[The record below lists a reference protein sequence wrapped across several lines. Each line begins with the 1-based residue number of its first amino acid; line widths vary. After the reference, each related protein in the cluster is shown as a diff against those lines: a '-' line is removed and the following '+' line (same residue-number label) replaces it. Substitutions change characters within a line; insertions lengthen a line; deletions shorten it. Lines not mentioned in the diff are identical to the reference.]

1 MYKSAKKILDTL
13 DQAYVNEFRKHHI
26 LYKKIDDYN
35 YLLMHQGKFCYL
47 FCVSISRPFLAYYP
61 LLESFRSEVFD
72 NVLGQIIT
80 KVSNSNTKE
89 YGFNTIL
96 SCSGY
101 PNYEMVIGDPNFYHS
116 RCKNYEKTIDKKK
129 RAYHYRIQNGYL
141 DESNRILLEE
151 IRLSLTGYKNFK
163 EMRQKVYGDLL

>member
-1 MYKSAKKILDTL
+1 MSDSTKEILDTL
-13 DQAYVNEFRKHHI
+13 DQSYVNEFRKHHI

-47 FCVSISRPFLAYYP
+47 FCTSISRPFLAYYP
-61 LLESFRSEVFD
+61 LLESFRSNVFD
-72 NVLGQIIT
+72 NVLEQIIN
-80 KVSNSNTKE
+80 KVSSSNTKE

-101 PNYEMVIGDPNFYHS
+101 PNYEMVIGSPNFYHS
-116 RCKNYEKTIDKKK
+116 RCKNYEKAIDKKK
-129 RAYHYRIQNGYL
+129 RAYHCRIKNGYL

-151 IRLSLTGYKNFK
+151 IRLSLLGYKNFK

>member
-1 MYKSAKKILDTL
+1 MFDSTKEVLDIL

-47 FCVSISRPFLAYYP
+47 FCASISRPFLAYYP
-61 LLESFRSEVFD
+61 LLKQFNSDIFN
-72 NVLGQIIT
+72 NVLEQIIT

-96 SCSGY
+96 SSSKY
-101 PNYEMVIGDPNFYHS
+101 PNYGDVIGSPNFYHS
-116 RCKNYEKTIDKKK
+116 RCKNYEKAIDKKK
-129 RAYHYRIQNGYL
+129 RAYHCRIKNGYL
-141 DESNRILLEE
+141 DESNRILLDK
-151 IRLSLTGYKNFK
+151 IRLSLVGYKNFK

>member
-1 MYKSAKKILDTL
+1 MSESTKEILDTL

-26 LYKKIDDYN
+26 LYEKIDEYN

-47 FCVSISRPFLAYYP
+47 FCVSIARPFLAYYP
-61 LLESFRSEVFD
+61 LLDSFRSEVFD
-72 NVLGQIIT
+72 NVLEQVIT

-89 YGFNTIL
+89 YSFNTIL
-96 SCSGY
+96 SCSEY
-101 PNYEMVIGDPNFYHS
+101 PNYEMVIGNPNFYHS
-116 RCKNYEKTIDKKK
+116 RCKNYEKAIDKKK
-129 RAYHYRIQNGYL
+129 RAYHCRIQNGYL

-151 IRLSLTGYKNFK
+151 IRLSLVGYKNFK

>member
-1 MYKSAKKILDTL
+1 MSDSTKEVLDTL

-47 FCVSISRPFLAYYP
+47 FCASIARPFLAYYP
-61 LLESFRSEVFD
+61 LLKNFNSDIFN
-72 NVLGQIIT
+72 NVLEQIIT

-96 SCSGY
+96 SSSKY
-101 PNYEMVIGDPNFYHS
+101 PNYGDVIGDLHFYQD
-116 RCKNYEKTIDKKK
+116 RCKKYENTIYKRK
-129 RAYHYRIQNGYL
+129 RAYHCRIKNGYL
-141 DESNRILLEE
+141 DWSNQILLEE
-151 IRLSLTGYKNFK
+151 IRLLLVGYRNFK

>member
-1 MYKSAKKILDTL
+1 MFDSTKEVLDIL

-47 FCVSISRPFLAYYP
+47 FCASISRPFLAYYP
-61 LLESFRSEVFD
+61 LLKKFNSDIFN
-72 NVLGQIIT
+72 NVLEQIIT

-89 YGFNTIL
+89 YGFSTIL
-96 SCSGY
+96 SSSKY
-101 PNYEMVIGDPNFYHS
+101 PNYGDVIGDPYFYHS
-116 RCKNYEKTIDKKK
+116 MCKNYEKTIDKKK
-129 RAYHYRIQNGYL
+129 RAYHCRIQNGYL
-141 DESNRILLEE
+141 DQSNRILLDK
-151 IRLSLTGYKNFK
+151 IRLSLVGYKNFK

>member
-1 MYKSAKKILDTL
+1 MSDSTKEVLDTL
-13 DQAYVNEFRKHHI
+13 DRAYVNEFRKHHI
-26 LYKKIDDYN
+26 LYKKIDDYT

-61 LLESFRSEVFD
+61 LLESFRSDVFD
-72 NVLGQIIT
+72 NVLEQIIT

-101 PNYEMVIGDPNFYHS
+101 PNYEMVIGNHNFYHS
-116 RCKNYEKTIDKKK
+116 RCKNYEKIIDKKK
-129 RAYHYRIQNGYL
+129 RAYHCRIQNGYL

>member
-1 MYKSAKKILDTL
+1 MSESTKEILDTL

-35 YLLMHQGKFCYL
+35 YLLMHQGEFCYL
-47 FCVSISRPFLAYYP
+47 FCVSISRPFLVYYP

-72 NVLGQIIT
+72 NVLEQIIN
-80 KVSNSNTKE
+80 KVPNSNTKE
-89 YGFNTIL
+89 YGFNIIL
-96 SCSGY
+96 SSGKY
-101 PNYEMVIGDPNFYHS
+101 PYYGNVIGDSSFYHS
-116 RCKNYEKTIDKKK
+116 RCDNYEKGIDKQK
-129 RAYHYRIQNGYL
+129 RAYHCRIKNGYL

>member
-1 MYKSAKKILDTL
+1 MSDSTKEVLDTL

-47 FCVSISRPFLAYYP
+47 FCASIARPFLAYYP
-61 LLESFRSEVFD
+61 LLKNFNSDIFN
-72 NVLGQIIT
+72 NVLEQIIT

-89 YGFNTIL
+89 YGFTTIL
-96 SCSGY
+96 SSSKY
-101 PNYEMVIGDPNFYHS
+101 PKKGEVNEDLNVYQG
-116 RCKNYEKTIDKKK
+116 RCKNYENTIHKRK
-129 RAYHYRIQNGYL
+129 RAYHCRIKNGYL
-141 DESNRILLEE
+141 DESNRILLDK
-151 IRLSLTGYKNFK
+151 IRLSLVGYKNFK

>member
-1 MYKSAKKILDTL
+1 MSDSTKEVLDTL

-26 LYKKIDDYN
+26 LYKKIDDCN

-47 FCVSISRPFLAYYP
+47 FCASIARPFLAYYP
-61 LLESFRSEVFD
+61 LLESFRSNVFD
-72 NVLGQIIT
+72 NVLEQIIN
-80 KVSNSNTKE
+80 KVSSSNTKE

-101 PNYEMVIGDPNFYHS
+101 PNYEMVIGSPNFYHS
-116 RCKNYEKTIDKKK
+116 RCKNYEKAIDKNK
-129 RAYHYRIQNGYL
+129 RAYHCRIKNGYL

-151 IRLSLTGYKNFK
+151 IRLSLVGYKNFK
-163 EMRQKVYGDLL
+163 KMRQKVYGDLL